1 MARRQSAL
9 TGGMKRLL
17 LAFFSV
23 CFVARSFAAP
33 QDLHGKDL
41 SHKEMKNEALNRADL
56 SGANLLST
64 DLTNATMKGAILRGA
79 DLQGANLTT
88 ADLSEA
94 DLRGANLQQAKLQDA
109 KFVKANLEG
118 DDVYLAY
125 GFRQDE
131 ETIRKQ
137 QRALENAGADIAIL
151 AQHNG
156 YLTFK
161 EANLRGAKLHGN
173 LDSVDFRRADL
184 RGANF
189 ADVTDPGKAKW
200 RGAIYDST
208 TRWPDGFNFAE
219 AGAVMGLAAGASLPN
234 DVAFH
239 AIGSWM
245 IKTEAKGAT
254 EEGLLTVS
262 SDKTFKWDY
271 SVKAE
276 PVTGTWKNAETKSGA
291 IVLTK
296 GESGADWIM
305 QTASAHPDRPDSA
318 ELRQVNGSGQ
328 RWAVPVSASKN

>member
-1 MARRQSAL
+1 M
-9 TGGMKRLL
+9 TRLL
-17 LAFFSV
+17 LALFFV
-23 CFVARSFAAP
+23 CLVAKSFAAP

-56 SGANLLST
+56 SGANLQST
-64 DLTNATMKGAILRGA
+64 DLTNATMQGAILRGA

-94 DLRGANLQQAKLQDA
+94 DLRGANLKQAKLQDA

-118 DDVYLAY
+118 DDVYLAN
-125 GFRQDE
+125 GVRRDE
-131 ETIRKQ
+131 ETIHKQ
-137 QRALENAGADIAIL
+137 QRALENAGADIAVL

-156 YLTFK
+156 YITFK
-161 EANLRGAKLHGN
+161 EANLRGAKLHGS
-173 LDSVDFRRADL
+173 LDGADFRRADL

-189 ADVTDPGKAKW
+189 ADITDPGKAKW
-200 RGAIYDST
+200 RGAIYDAT
-208 TRWPDGFNFAE
+208 TRWPDGFNFTE
-219 AGAVMGLAAGASLPN
+219 AGAVMGQVAPATGANLPN

-239 AIGSWM
+239 PIGSWM

-276 PVTGTWKNAETKSGA
+276 PVTGTWKSAGDKSGA

-296 GESGADWIM
+296 GEGSTDWIM
-305 QTASAHPDRPDSA
+305 QPASAHPDRPDSA
-318 ELRQVNGSGQ
+318 ELKQINGSGQ